1 MDLKQLPQLPHLA
14 KEQKKSTKKFFQK
27 LAKQKPKDLDST
39 VHQLHDKT
47 FEKMDCLEC
56 ANCCKTTSPIFTD
69 RDINRISTHFKMRP
83 ANFVDKYLHLDEDED
98 YVLNEAPCPFLG
110 HDNYCSIYDVA
121 PRACR
126 EYPHTDRKQFH
137 KILNLTIKNMAI
149 CPAVFEI
156 VQKLKVVMNDK

>member
-1 MDLKQLPQLPHLA
+1 MDLKQLPHLA

-27 LAKQKPKDLDST
+27 LAKQKPKGLDST
-39 VHQLHDKT
+39 VHQLHDET
-47 FEKMDCLEC
+47 FEKIDCLEC

-69 RDINRISTHFKMRP
+69 RDINRISAHFKMRP
-83 ANFVDKYLHLDEDED
+83 AHFVDKYLHLDEDED

-137 KILNLTIKNMAI
+137 KILNLTVKNMAI

>member
-1 MDLKQLPQLPHLA
+1 MDLNQLPHLA

-27 LAKQKPKDLDST
+27 LAKQKPKNLDST
-39 VHQLHDKT
+39 VHQLHDET
-47 FEKMDCLEC
+47 FEKIDCLQC

-69 RDINRISTHFKMRP
+69 RDINRISAHFKMRP
-83 ANFVDKYLHLDEDED
+83 ANFVEKYLHLDEDED
-98 YVLNEAPCPFLG
+98 YVLNEAPCTFLG
-110 HDNYCSIYDVA
+110 ADNYCSIYEVA

-137 KILNLTIKNMAI
+137 RILNLTVKNMAI